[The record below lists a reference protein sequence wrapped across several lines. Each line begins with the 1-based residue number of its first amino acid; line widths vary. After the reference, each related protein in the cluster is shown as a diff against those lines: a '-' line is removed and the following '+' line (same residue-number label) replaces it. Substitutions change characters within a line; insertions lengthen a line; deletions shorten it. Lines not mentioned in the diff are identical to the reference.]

1 MRPRPSLPA
10 RSPKCV
16 RPGRRWLPVAALGL
30 LVAACGADDPE
41 TGAAQLVDESTTV
54 VVANSPG
61 TLTTN
66 GPQRVLVA
74 LVGATPNSFLGGAD
88 RPAVVELAAVEGSAS
103 GEVSAAWLSNP
114 GVELGLYVATF
125 TFDEPG
131 VWQVG
136 IKGADEGVAAALV
149 EVAAESTVPEAG
161 DPAPRSITPTGSSL
175 DELSA
180 ISTDPNPEPDF
191 YDLSIADAV
200 DNGRPTVVVFATP
213 AFCRTA
219 ICGPTVEMAKA
230 VAADHDGIDFVHVE
244 PFNIEAA
251 RAGSLEP
258 IEAMFDW
265 GLVTEPW
272 VFVIDDSGL
281 ISASFE
287 GIVGA
292 AELRGALEGL

>member
-1 MRPRPSLPA
+1 MSPRPSLTT
-10 RSPKCV
+10 RSP
-16 RPGRRWLPVAALGL
+16 RPTTRWRWALLAALGL
-30 LVAACGADDPE
+30 VAASCGEDDAQ
-41 TGAAQLVDESTTV
+41 TGVVQLVDEDTTV

-74 LVGATPNSFLGGAD
+74 LVGSGPNAFIGAD
-88 RPAVVELAAVEGSAS
+88 DQPAVVELEAVGGSAA
-103 GEVSAAWLSNP
+103 GEVTAEWLSNP

-136 IKGADEGVAAALV
+136 IKGADESLAAALV
-149 EVAAESTVPEAG
+149 DVADDSSVPEAG
-161 DPAPRSITPTGSSL
+161 DPAPRSETPTGASL
-175 DELSA
+175 DELST

-191 YDLSIADAV
+191 YDLSVAEAV
-200 DNGRPTVVVFATP
+200 ENGRPTVIVFATP
-213 AFCRTA
+213 QFCRTA
-219 ICGPTVEMAKA
+219 ICGPTVEIAKDIA
-230 VAADHDGIDFVHVE
+230 SGHDGIDFVHVE
-244 PFNIEAA
+244 PFDIEAA
-251 RAGSLEP
+251 RAGALEP

-272 VFVIDDSGL
+272 VFVVDDTGV

-292 AELRGALEGL
+292 AELERALGEL